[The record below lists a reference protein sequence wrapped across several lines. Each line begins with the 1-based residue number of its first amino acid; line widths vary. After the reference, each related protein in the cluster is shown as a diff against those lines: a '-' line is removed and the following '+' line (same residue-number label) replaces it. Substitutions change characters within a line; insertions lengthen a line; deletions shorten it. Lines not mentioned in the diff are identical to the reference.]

1 MDWISFFIGFAA
13 GAITLL
19 WFSRRKET
27 AKRAHLDQVPRPP
40 PVLPHDLKQQVL
52 KLRAEGRLI
61 EAVKLVRERMGCG
74 LKEAKD
80 AVDEIR

>member
-1 MDWISFFIGFAA
+1 MDWISFLSGFAA

-19 WFSRRKET
+19 WLQRRKRPD
-27 AKRAHLDQVPRPP
+27 KRAHLDQLPLPP

-80 AVDEIR
+80 AVDALR